1 MLNFPAYSWLVGITS
16 SEAAELVLSR
26 LKAERDDPL
35 DKRVRISLPL
45 IYSCL
50 PIHVRA
56 SVPHSGSYYRITH
69 FLVRTIMPHILI
81 RVRTII
87 PHIGAYYCFL
97 ISVRVSVCV
106 SVCAFVCVCVCVC
119 VCRR

>member
-119 VCRR
+119 RR

>member
-1 MLNFPAYSWLVGITS
+1 MVGITS